1 MKTFRIILCVFIA
14 FMGGVSAGCK
24 GNWSNV
30 AKIVSREVKQEVA
43 QEAVKQAAN
52 SFSGTQSANKNLDTN
67 KNRVGANW
75 KSNAAKAGVAAVAG
89 AGVAAVANEVQAY
102 SQNVNQAKGV
112 LVDYYLAIADRRMRD
127 AYNALSWEMQN
138 QLGTFETFSRGYDT
152 TLSNDV
158 SNIKVLSENDNAV
171 ILSYQLT
178 SKDNINGQIK
188 TQVFLGEATL
198 SKTDG
203 RWIISN
209 FNVKVK

>member
-1 MKTFRIILCVFIA
+1 MKIFRIMLCVFIA

-24 GNWSNV
+24 VSKV
-30 AKIVSREVKQEVA
+30 AKIVGREAKQEVA

-52 SFSGTQSANKNLDTN
+52 SVSGTQSVNNNSTDTN
-67 KNRVGANW
+67 KNRVGGNW
-75 KSNAAKAGVAAVAG
+75 KSNAAKAGVAAVSG
-89 AGVAAVANEVQAY
+89 AGVAAVANEAQAN
-102 SQNVNQAKGV
+102 SQNVNQAKEV
-112 LVDYYLAIADRRMRD
+112 LVGYYLAIADRRMRE

-158 SNIKVLSENDNAV
+158 SNIKVISENDNAV

-178 SKDNINGQIK
+178 SKDNINGQIIA
-188 TQVFLGEATL
+188 QVFLGEATL
-198 SKTDG
+198 SKIDG
-203 RWIISN
+203 RWLISN

>member
-1 MKTFRIILCVFIA
+1 MKMFRIILCVFIA
-14 FMGGVSAGCK
+14 LMGIASAGCK
-24 GNWSNV
+24 VNLSKV
-30 AKIVSREVKQEVA
+30 AKIVGREAKQEVA
-43 QEAVKQAAN
+43 QEAVTQAAK
-52 SFSGTQSANKNLDTN
+52 SFSGTQSANNSPDMN
-67 KNRVGANW
+67 KNRVGGNW

-89 AGVAAVANEVQAY
+89 AGVAAVANEAQAY
-102 SQNVNQAKGV
+102 SQNVNQAKDV
-112 LVDYYLAIADRRMRD
+112 LVGYYLAIPDRRMRE

-188 TQVFLGEATL
+188 TQAFLGEATL
-198 SKTDG
+198 SKIDG
-203 RWIISN
+203 KWLISN
-209 FNVKVK
+209 FNVKLK